1 MEKREN
7 RFVALLAEKD
17 KRDNKRYT
25 QREISQ
31 ATGLRTTT
39 ISRLVHGEEGVLE
52 TMNVKTLIALAK
64 FLGCQLSDLLPTGT
78 DERPRPGVLG

>member
-1 MEKREN
+1 VGKQEN
-7 RFVALLAEKD
+7 RFLALLTEKD

-31 ATGLRTTT
+31 ATGVRTQT
-39 ISRLVHGEEGVLE
+39 ISHLLRGDEGVLE

-64 FLGCQLSDLLPTGT
+64 FLGCQLSDLLPIPEEET
-78 DERPRPGVLG
+78 VV

>member
-17 KRDNKRYT
+17 KRDGKRYT

-31 ATGLRTTT
+31 ATGVRTTT
-39 ISRLVHGEEGVLE
+39 LSHLMHGREGVLE
-52 TMNVKTLIALAK
+52 TMNVKTLVALAK
-64 FLGCQLSDLLPTGT
+64 FLGCQLNDLLPIKH
-78 DERPRPGVLG
+78 EEEQVV

>member
-31 ATGLRTTT
+31 ATGVRTTT

-64 FLGCQLSDLLPTGT
+64 FLGCQLSDLLPISV
-78 DERPRPGVLG
+78 EEQVV

>member
-31 ATGLRTTT
+31 ATGVRTTT

-64 FLGCQLSDLLPTGT
+64 FLGCQLSDLLPIPV
-78 DERPRPGVLG
+78 EEKQVV